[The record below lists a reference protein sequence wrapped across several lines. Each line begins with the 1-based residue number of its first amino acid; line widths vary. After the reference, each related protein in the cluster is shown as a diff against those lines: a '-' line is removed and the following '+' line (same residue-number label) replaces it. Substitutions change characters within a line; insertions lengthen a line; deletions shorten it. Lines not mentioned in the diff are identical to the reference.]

1 MSPRETRIL
10 AVATALTALH
20 VLDDATLHREPGT
33 TVSDY
38 LIGAGALLAVLAVS
52 AAVFSRLRAGAQ
64 AALALLLGAL
74 AATLG
79 ALHLIETANGTGST
93 WDAVSAAF
101 TLAAGLAALVV
112 GVRLLWRSRRGGSRK
127 RRYLRRTAVTLAS
140 LIVGF
145 FVVFPVLFA
154 VGATHKPRRAV
165 DPANLG
171 RPYEAVSLRTS
182 DGLRLAAWY
191 VPSRNGAAVI
201 AFPGR
206 TQPAPHARML
216 VRHGYGVLLLDM
228 RGNGESEGRA
238 NVYGWGSGKDLDAA
252 LDYLSHRSDVRR
264 GALGGLGL
272 SVGGEQLLEAAA
284 ADERLAAVVS
294 EGAGYRTMREF
305 LQEDSLATT
314 FATPQSALIF
324 GTLRVLSP
332 EPYPEPLDRLVPRIS
347 PRAVLL
353 IEAGHG
359 QGGETLNPLY
369 FERAGE
375 PKEYWRI
382 PDAHHT
388 GGLETRP
395 AEYEQRVVDF
405 FDRHLAT
412 RGS

>member
-1 MSPRETRIL
+1 
-10 AVATALTALH
+10 
-20 VLDDATLHREPGT
+20 
-33 TVSDY
+33 
-38 LIGAGALLAVLAVS
+38 
-52 AAVFSRLRAGAQ
+52 
-64 AALALLLGAL
+64 
-74 AATLG
+74 
-79 ALHLIETANGTGST
+79 
-93 WDAVSAAF
+93 
-101 TLAAGLAALVV
+101 
-112 GVRLLWRSRRGGSRK
+112 
-127 RRYLRRTAVTLAS
+127 
-140 LIVGF
+140 
-145 FVVFPVLFA
+145 
-154 VGATHKPRRAV
+154 
-165 DPANLG
+165 
-171 RPYEAVSLRTS
+171 
-182 DGLRLAAWY
+182 
-191 VPSRNGAAVI
+191 
-201 AFPGR
+201 
-206 TQPAPHARML
+206 
-216 VRHGYGVLLLDM
+216 
-228 RGNGESEGRA
+228 
-238 NVYGWGSGKDLDAA
+238 
-252 LDYLSHRSDVRR
+252 
-264 GALGGLGL
+264 
-272 SVGGEQLLEAAA
+272 
-284 ADERLAAVVS
+284 
-294 EGAGYRTMREF
+294 MREF